1 MAFKFQVI
9 FWRDIPAQI
18 KIRTTDR
25 QRLSK
30 PLPERFSVAIDEAAM
45 RAGLTSSEDYL
56 AQWRSGEWQQQVGDP
71 AEAADALVAQLNTDY
86 PPARVRKLIQQ
97 HGLEEIEE

>member
-9 FWRDIPAQI
+9 FWRDIPAQV
-18 KIRTTDR
+18 KIRTAER

-30 PLPERFSVAIDEAAM
+30 PLPERFSAAIDETAM
-45 RAGLTSSEDYL
+45 RASLTSSEDYL
-56 AQWRSGEWQQQVGDP
+56 AQWRSGDWQQQEGDP
-71 AEAADALVAQLNTDY
+71 VEAADTLAAQLNTDY
-86 PPARVRKLIQQ
+86 PPARLRKLIQQ